1 MAGSLLALGG
11 LCVGMGRRRRAAPAS
26 DLPVRNSKLP
36 SAHAPGGVLRGR
48 RPARVPA
55 ALRRRCKGFAVIGKT
70 VIVPFP
76 VRRKGDRCP
85 RSWSWP
91 GRLGAALVLGGAI
104 GLEREL
110 TGQVAGLR
118 THMSVALGAA
128 LFGIVS
134 AYGWNEFAAVRA
146 QTNVQ
151 VDVTRVASNIVTGVG
166 FLGGGAILKD
176 GATVRGLTTAASLWV
191 TAAVGWPL
199 LWVYSLAAVTT
210 IGLVFS
216 LILLRGPRGWIRR
229 RSRSKGRAHGVA
241 GVDVHSEGASMSESP
256 RLSDRATTSVLVAVA
271 LVGGCDP
278 AAG

>member
-1 MAGSLLALGG
+1 MPTEWELA
-11 LCVGMGRRRRAAPAS
+11 
-26 DLPVRNSKLP
+26 
-36 SAHAPGGVLRGR
+36 
-48 RPARVPA
+48 
-55 ALRRRCKGFAVIGKT
+55 
-70 VIVPFP
+70 
-76 VRRKGDRCP
+76 
-85 RSWSWP
+85 

-110 TGQVAGLR
+110 AGQVAGLR

-134 AYGWNEFAAVRA
+134 AYGFNEFAAVRA

-151 VDVTRVASNIVTGVG
+151 IDVTRVASNIVTGVG

-191 TAAVGWPL
+191 TAAVGL
-199 LWVYSLAAVTT
+199 AVALGGYSLAAAAT

-229 RSRSKGRAHGVA
+229 RFTIAQESVAILLHSGADPTAVIAALRSLPDLDIRSVTTSDAGDGVIVHADVEGPDLHSRLAELAELHEVA
-241 GVDVHSEGASMSESP
+241 GVDV
-256 RLSDRATTSVLVAVA
+256 
-271 LVGGCDP
+271 GG
-278 AAG
+278 

>member
-1 MAGSLLALGG
+1 MPTELELA
-11 LCVGMGRRRRAAPAS
+11 
-26 DLPVRNSKLP
+26 
-36 SAHAPGGVLRGR
+36 
-48 RPARVPA
+48 
-55 ALRRRCKGFAVIGKT
+55 
-70 VIVPFP
+70 
-76 VRRKGDRCP
+76 
-85 RSWSWP
+85 

-110 TGQVAGLR
+110 AGHVAGLR

-166 FLGGGAILKD
+166 FLGGGAILKE

-191 TAAVGWPL
+191 TAAVGL
-199 LWVYSLAAVTT
+199 AVSLGGYSLAAVTT
-210 IGLVFS
+210 SGLVFS

-229 RSRSKGRAHGVA
+229 RFTIARESVAILLHAGADPTTVIAALRALPDVEVRSVSTRDVGDGVIVQAEVEGPDLPSRLSELAEWHEVV
-241 GVDVHSEGASMSESP
+241 GVDIDG
-256 RLSDRATTSVLVAVA
+256 
-271 LVGGCDP
+271 
-278 AAG
+278 

>member
-1 MAGSLLALGG
+1 MPTELELA
-11 LCVGMGRRRRAAPAS
+11 
-26 DLPVRNSKLP
+26 
-36 SAHAPGGVLRGR
+36 
-48 RPARVPA
+48 
-55 ALRRRCKGFAVIGKT
+55 
-70 VIVPFP
+70 
-76 VRRKGDRCP
+76 
-85 RSWSWP
+85 

-104 GLEREL
+104 GFEREL

-134 AYGWNEFAAVRA
+134 AYGWNEFDMVRA

-151 VDVTRVASNIVTGVG
+151 VDVTRIASNIVTGVG

-191 TAAVGWPL
+191 TAAVGL
-199 LWVYSLAAVTT
+199 AVALGGYSLAAITT

-229 RSRSKGRAHGVA
+229 RFTIAQESVAILLHSGADPTAVIAALRGLPDLAVRSVSTRDAGDSVIVSADVEGPDLHSRLAELAELADVA
-241 GVDVHSEGASMSESP
+241 GVDV
-256 RLSDRATTSVLVAVA
+256 
-271 LVGGCDP
+271 GG
-278 AAG
+278 

>member
-1 MAGSLLALGG
+1 MPTELELA
-11 LCVGMGRRRRAAPAS
+11 
-26 DLPVRNSKLP
+26 
-36 SAHAPGGVLRGR
+36 
-48 RPARVPA
+48 
-55 ALRRRCKGFAVIGKT
+55 
-70 VIVPFP
+70 
-76 VRRKGDRCP
+76 
-85 RSWSWP
+85 

-118 THMSVALGAA
+118 THMSVALGSA

-151 VDVTRVASNIVTGVG
+151 IDVTRVASNIVTGVG

-191 TAAVGWPL
+191 TAAVGL
-199 LWVYSLAAVTT
+199 AVSLGGYSLAAVTT
-210 IGLVFS
+210 LGLVFS

-229 RSRSKGRAHGVA
+229 RFTIAQESVAILLHSGADPTTVIMALRALPDLDVRSVSTRDAGDGVIVQAEVEGPDLHSRLAELTALHEVA
-241 GVDVHSEGASMSESP
+241 GVDV
-256 RLSDRATTSVLVAVA
+256 
-271 LVGGCDP
+271 GG
-278 AAG
+278 